1 LNDVYAFAEPL
12 LKHALRDYGTVDVR
26 NTYLRLY
33 VEANL
38 AWWKINISGAQTSK
52 TVSLLDAALGN
63 FAASDDFLDFAF
75 LGPSDARGQRD
86 VLSITHRTSAPA
98 SRRRGSKTFAA
109 SWISARSINSSSV
122 RPSASITRR
131 WPARFTTRWSHATKP
146 R

>member
-1 LNDVYAFAEPL
+1 
-12 LKHALRDYGTVDVR
+12 HALRDYGAVDVR

-75 LGPSDARGQRD
+75 LGPSDARGLLD
-86 VLSITHRTSAPA
+86 VLSITHRTSGALLTA
-98 SRRRGSKTFAA
+98 QG
-109 SWISARSINSSSV
+109 
-122 RPSASITRR
+122 
-131 WPARFTTRWSHATKP
+131 
-146 R
+146 